1 MFKLFKRFFN
11 RRKKIKLSKE
21 LKQHL
26 KNDINA
32 LYGLCVYKIYEDT
45 DSVKESEV
53 KNESNN

>member
-11 RRKKIKLSKE
+11 RHKKIKLSKE
-21 LKQHL
+21 LKQYL

-53 KNESNN
+53 TK